1 MNFIITLVS
10 VKATQTSVV
19 SVILMT
25 LGVPGVS
32 VVWSQVNV
40 WQGARVVDEVAVS
53 QGVPGGPLVLAVLV
67 TIAPDP
73 VVSRIP

>member
-1 MNFIITLVS
+1 
-10 VKATQTSVV
+10 
-19 SVILMT
+19 MT

-67 TIAPDP
+67 TIAPAP